1 MKDPFVQSQWQEL
14 CEHLK
19 QVAQHL
25 GERAGSTSQYADE
38 AAQFCASEPPDRYSH
53 LLDRVREAAHLA
65 IRWQDQTSEHR
76 HDEDLVDEAG
86 EESFPASDPPVF
98 SHSHA

>member
-19 QVAQHL
+19 QVAHHV
-25 GERAGSTSQYADE
+25 GERAGLESQYADE
-38 AAQFCASEPPDRYSH
+38 AEQFCASQPPARYSH
-53 LLDRVREAAHLA
+53 LLDRVREATHIA
-65 IRWQDQTSEHR
+65 IRWQEQASEQR
-76 HDEDLVDEAG
+76 HVEDLVDEAG